1 MAVMVVTTIRIPT
14 KRRPTPP
21 GEMLAEEFLK
31 PLKMTQKELATRIRV
46 SLPRVNEIMRGKRS
60 ITPDTALRLARL
72 FKTSP
77 EFWLHGQL
85 AWDLYHAAH
94 SRVAREIEKIRP
106 VA

>member
-1 MAVMVVTTIRIPT
+1 MNTMIRTPRKRPPT
-14 KRRPTPP
+14 SP

-31 PLKMTQKELATRIRV
+31 PLRMTQKDLAKRIHV
-46 SLPRVNEIMRGKRS
+46 SLPRVNEIVRGKRS

-85 AWDLYHAAH
+85 AWDLYHTVH
-94 SRVAREIEKIRP
+94 SRTSKQIEKIRP

>member
-1 MAVMVVTTIRIPT
+1 MSTMIRTPR
-14 KRRPTPP
+14 RRPPTSP
-21 GEMLAEEFLK
+21 GEMLVEEFLK
-31 PLKMTQKELATRIRV
+31 PLRMTQKELAKRIHV
-46 SLPRVNEIMRGKRS
+46 SLPRVNEIVRGKRS

-85 AWDLYHAAH
+85 AWDLYHTTR
-94 SRVAREIEKIRP
+94 SRPSKEIEKIRP

>member
-1 MAVMVVTTIRIPT
+1 MSAVIRTPR
-14 KRRPTPP
+14 RRPPTSP

-31 PLKMTQKELATRIRV
+31 PLRMTQKELAKRIHV
-46 SLPRVNEIMRGKRS
+46 SLPRVNEIVRGKRS

-85 AWDLYHAAH
+85 AWDLYHTTH
-94 SRVAREIEKIRP
+94 SRTSKEIEKIRP
-106 VA
+106 LA

>member
-1 MAVMVVTTIRIPT
+1 
-14 KRRPTPP
+14 
-21 GEMLAEEFLK
+21 MLAEEFLK
-31 PLKMTQKELATRIRV
+31 PLSMTQKELAKRIRV

-85 AWDLYHAAH
+85 AWDLYHTMR
-94 SRVAREIEKIRP
+94 SRRAKEIERIRP

>member
-1 MAVMVVTTIRIPT
+1 
-14 KRRPTPP
+14 
-21 GEMLAEEFLK
+21 MLAEEFLK
-31 PLKMTQKELATRIRV
+31 PLGMTQKELAKRIHV
-46 SLPRVNEIMRGKRS
+46 SLPRVNEIIRGKRS

-85 AWDLYHAAH
+85 AWDLYHIMR
-94 SRVAREIEKIRP
+94 SRTAKEIEKIGP

>member
-1 MAVMVVTTIRIPT
+1 MTAMIRTPR
-14 KRRPTPP
+14 KRPPTPP

-31 PLKMTQKELATRIRV
+31 PLHMTQKDLAKRIHV
-46 SLPRVNEIMRGKRS
+46 SLPRVNEIVRGKRS
-60 ITPDTALRLARL
+60 ITPDTALRLSRL

-85 AWDLYHAAH
+85 VWDLYHTIH
-94 SRVAREIEKIRP
+94 SRTSKQLDRIRP

>member
-1 MAVMVVTTIRIPT
+1 
-14 KRRPTPP
+14 
-21 GEMLAEEFLK
+21 MLAEEFLK
-31 PLKMTQKELATRIRV
+31 PLGMTQKELAKRIHV
-46 SLPRVNEIMRGKRS
+46 SLPRVNEIIRGKRT

-85 AWDLYHAAH
+85 AWDLYHTLR
-94 SRVAREIEKIRP
+94 SRTAKEIEKIGP